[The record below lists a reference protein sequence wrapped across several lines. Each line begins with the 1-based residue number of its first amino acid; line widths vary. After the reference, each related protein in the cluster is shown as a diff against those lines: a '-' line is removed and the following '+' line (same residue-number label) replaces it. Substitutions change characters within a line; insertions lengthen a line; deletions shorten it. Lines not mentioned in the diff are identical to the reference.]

1 MKIIEYSKEYLEDC
15 KDLLVELEEYIL
27 TLDKDKLDHLHPD
40 YRDKMF
46 LSDLDE
52 VINNDGKVYLAIE
65 NNKAIGLIM
74 GNIIKYDDNDYLDY
88 TCPKAGEI
96 IELIVSSKA
105 RGNNIGT
112 KLMEKMEDY
121 FKSVGCKWI
130 HVDVFSYNIR
140 GLNFYKR
147 NGYHTRMDQMVK
159 KVD

>member
-1 MKIIEYSKEYLEDC
+1 MEIIEYREEYLEDC

-27 TLDKDKLDHLHPD
+27 TLDIDELDRLHPD

-46 LSDLDE
+46 LYDYQE
-52 VINNDGKVYLAIE
+52 VINNNGKVYLAIE

-74 GNIIKYDDNDYLDY
+74 GIIIKYEENDYLDY

-96 IELIVSSKA
+96 TELIVSSRA
-105 RGNNIGT
+105 RGKNIGT
-112 KLMEKMEDY
+112 KLMDKMEEY
-121 FKSVGCKWI
+121 FKNEKCKWI
-130 HVDVFSYNIR
+130 HVDVFSYNVR
-140 GLNFYKR
+140 GKNFYQK

>member
-1 MKIIEYSKEYLEDC
+1 MEIIEYSEKYLEDC

-27 TLDKDKLDHLHPD
+27 TLDEDKLDRLHPD

-74 GNIIKYDDNDYLDY
+74 GNIIKYSDNDYLDY

-96 IELIVSSKA
+96 TELIVSFKA

>member
-1 MKIIEYSKEYLEDC
+1 MEIIEYSEKYLEDC

-27 TLDKDKLDHLHPD
+27 TLDEDKLDTLHPD

-46 LSDLDE
+46 LNDYDE
-52 VINNDGKVYLAIE
+52 VKNNDGKVYLAIE
-65 NNKAIGLIM
+65 NDKAIGLIM
-74 GNIIKYDDNDYLDY
+74 GVIVKYDDNDYLDY
-88 TCPKAGEI
+88 ICPKAGDI
-96 IELIVSSKA
+96 IELVVSSKA

-112 KLMEKMEDY
+112 KLMETMENY

-147 NGYHTRMDQMVK
+147 NGYHTRMDQMVN